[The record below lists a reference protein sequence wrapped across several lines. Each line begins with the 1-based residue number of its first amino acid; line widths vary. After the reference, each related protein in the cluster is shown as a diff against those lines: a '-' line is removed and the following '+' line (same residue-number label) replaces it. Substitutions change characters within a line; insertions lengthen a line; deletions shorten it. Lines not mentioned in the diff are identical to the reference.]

1 MVLKRKS
8 TDQNQYLSSKKSN
21 QLKKVPTN
29 LEVKLISDEIINI
42 HLIARKCSVSGI
54 EKKGNHFLGVKNC
67 KTRATHSMF

>member
-8 TDQNQYLSSKKSN
+8 TDHNQYLSSKQSN

-29 LEVKLISDEIINI
+29 LELKLMCDETINI

-54 EKKGNHFLGVKNC
+54 EKIGNHFLGVKNC
-67 KTRATHSMF
+67 KSRATHSMF